1 MSLHKEVCDVCGIDR
16 VDLAEKLGVTKA
28 TLDSWSDE
36 SRMSKSTKL
45 ALELMVENHY
55 KTKLLSDLSDALSKI
70 VIYDSR
76 KKENDI
82 GADDEL
88 KELVARMKRILKE
101 FNLNVIRASKK
112 LNEHSFEQLDQ
123 ILKLN
128 AYPSFDFLDKF
139 SNTFSISNEWLT
151 TGDGYP
157 FEKNFIKSDTLQE
170 AIKTLANIKHIY
182 IVHSNDN
189 KMPTKVVFRYSNDTF
204 YIYET
209 DFHTEED
216 FTLYATE
223 YNNFFDLYN
232 FYIKNQK
239 ITSLISLDREEYDK
253 LMSKEYYIGN
263 ILINNK
269 NSDMLKDLFDLRD
282 DMQTKYGNYFKE
294 CLYIIQYMIKE
305 NEPKEPISSVITNIP
320 DDLFL

>member
-1 MSLHKEVCDVCGIDR
+1 MPLHQDVCDAYNINR
-16 VDLAEKLGVTKA
+16 YELAEKLGVSKS

-36 SRMSKSTKL
+36 SRMSKVTRL
-45 ALELMVENHY
+45 ALELMLENHY

-76 KKENDI
+76 KKNDI
-82 GADDEL
+82 GADDEQ

-101 FNLNVIRASKK
+101 FNLNVIEASKK

-123 ILKLN
+123 ILRLN

-139 SNTFSISNEWLT
+139 SDTFSISNEWLT

-157 FEKNFIKSDTLQE
+157 FEKNFIKSNTLQE

-189 KMPTKVVFRYSNDTF
+189 KMPSKVVFRCFNDIF
-204 YIYET
+204 YISET

-216 FTLYATE
+216 FALYSTE
-223 YNNFFDLYN
+223 YDKLFDLYN

-239 ITSLISLDREEYDK
+239 NTSLISLDREEYDK

-269 NSDMLKDLFDLRD
+269 NSDMLKDLFDLKD
-282 DMQTKYGNYFKE
+282 DTQTKYGNHYKD
-294 CLYIIQYMIKE
+294 CLCIIQYMIKE
-305 NEPKEPISSVITNIP
+305 NEPKEPISSVVTNMP
-320 DDLFL
+320 EPL

>member
-45 ALELMVENHY
+45 ALELMIENHY

-70 VIYDSR
+70 VIYDNR

-123 ILKLN
+123 ILRLN

-139 SNTFSISNEWLT
+139 SDTFSISNEWLT

-189 KMPTKVVFRYSNDTF
+189 KMPTKVVFRCSNDIF

-216 FTLYATE
+216 FTLYARE
-223 YNNFFDLYN
+223 YNNFFDLYD

-239 ITSLISLDREEYDK
+239 NTSLISLDREEYDK

-269 NSDMLKDLFDLRD
+269 TSDMLKDLFDLRD
-282 DMQTKYGNYFKE
+282 DLQTKYGDYFKE

-305 NEPKEPISSVITNIP
+305 NEPKEPISSVMTNMP
-320 DDLFL
+320 KLL

>member
-1 MSLHKEVCDVCGIDR
+1 MPLHQDVCDAYNINR
-16 VDLAEKLGVTKA
+16 YELAEKLGVSKS

-45 ALELMVENHY
+45 ALELMLENHH

-123 ILKLN
+123 ILRLN

-139 SNTFSISNEWLT
+139 SDTFYISNEWLT

-189 KMPTKVVFRYSNDTF
+189 KMPTKVVFRCSNDIF

-209 DFHTEED
+209 DYHIEENYPLLD
-216 FTLYATE
+216 KDCEEIFE
-223 YNNFFDLYN
+223 LYN
-232 FYIKNQK
+232 FYNKNE
-239 ITSLISLDREEYDK
+239 INIFLTALEREEYDR
-253 LMSKEYYIGN
+253 LMSGEYYPGN
-263 ILINNK
+263 ILDK
-269 NSDMLKDLFDLRD
+269 GQYSDMLKDLLNLRSDKKERYGDFFDVCICAI
-282 DMQTKYGNYFKE
+282 QN
-294 CLYIIQYMIKE
+294 IIKK
-305 NEPKEPISSVITNIP
+305 NEPKEPISSVMTNMPEI
-320 DDLFL
+320 L

>member
-88 KELVARMKRILKE
+88 KELVGRMKRILKE
-101 FNLNVIRASKK
+101 FNLNVIEASKK

-123 ILKLN
+123 ILRLN
-128 AYPSFDFLDKF
+128 AYPSFNFLNKF
-139 SNTFSISNEWLT
+139 SDTFSISNEWLT
-151 TGDGYP
+151 TGYGHP
-157 FEKNFIKSDTLQE
+157 FEIAHQDELITNF
-170 AIKTLANIKHIY
+170 Y
-182 IVHSNDN
+182 IIQSNDN
-189 KMPTKVVFRYSNDTF
+189 KMPIKIINKYSGGKFHIQKTDYHIEENYPLLDKDCEDIFKLYDF
-204 YIYET
+204 YNKNET
-209 DFHTEED
+209 IIFLTALE
-216 FTLYATE
+216 
-223 YNNFFDLYN
+223 
-232 FYIKNQK
+232 
-239 ITSLISLDREEYDK
+239 REEYDR
-253 LMSKEYYIGN
+253 LMSGEYYPGN
-263 ILINNK
+263 ILDK
-269 NSDMLKDLFDLRD
+269 GQYSDMLKDLLNLRSDKKERYGDFFDV
-282 DMQTKYGNYFKE
+282 
-294 CLYIIQYMIKE
+294 CICAIQNIKNK
-305 NEPKEPISSVITNIP
+305 NEPEEPISSVMTNMP
-320 DDLFL
+320 ELL